1 MNVDENTHKI
11 VCKVSDSWDAV
22 LRREG
27 LDLFSD
33 QLDLLI

>member
-1 MNVDENTHKI
+1 
-11 VCKVSDSWDAV
+11 VSDSWDAV
-22 LRREG
+22 LGREG

>member
-1 MNVDENTHKI
+1 MWMKI
-11 VCKVSDSWDAV
+11 LIKLCARVSDSWDAV
-22 LRREG
+22 LGREG